1 MLHNW
6 FFKNVV
12 ELRMFT
18 NSFLSLIQ
26 TCSTAAA
33 AVLLFWL
40 QTVLL
45 RCKQFLMFLCVCGLV
60 GGVLE
65 IPHCTGSGKSWGR
78 YRVQAPGACTK
89 LSQNSRFVSRDNM
102 HTQRE
107 IERDTDP
114 ETQRAFQ
121 HTSVTINW
129 FSATSVGCSGLL
141 SLLIKLWCFSCWWM
155 ISTQLKELSLLLGIY
170 MSDKTRWIS
179 VAILCRSGSAGVLAS
194 RWQHD
199 CVCRRS

>member
-1 MLHNW
+1 MSLGPGLHQATKSHLKMLHNW

-107 IERDTDP
+107 IERHRPRDTESFP
-114 ETQRAFQ
+114 TYLCNYQLVFSNICGLLRAFE
-121 HTSVTINW
+121 
-129 FSATSVGCSGLL
+129 SA
-141 SLLIKLWCFSCWWM
+141 
-155 ISTQLKELSLLLGIY
+155 
-170 MSDKTRWIS
+170 D
-179 VAILCRSGSAGVLAS
+179 
-194 RWQHD
+194 
-199 CVCRRS
+199 